1 MKVNQMEASSSVQHD
16 LRREFHNMLGIL
28 KIIKHEDVI
37 QDKELKAMIELC
49 LDREEDVTLKFE
61 ELTEIM
67 ENIGE

>member
-1 MKVNQMEASSSVQHD
+1 MKVDHMEESSSVQHD

-49 LDREEDVTLKFE
+49 LKRETDVTARLE
-61 ELTEIM
+61 ELSRLLETRHD
-67 ENIGE
+67 